1 MVLNTLKSVPGG
13 YDNYSTNQTFA
24 PSTTYGSNYN
34 QGYGYGGQPMY
45 QTPAGMQMNGYGYN
59 QEPVYPNYNQPSYN
73 QGFQPVTPQ
82 GNYSYEEEVEEE
94 EVETEPVKKKKVV
107 RTKENE
113 PRPRNLKKKV
123 ASKVEENVTPAKT
136 RGRPKKQEVSES
148 MTIKNDKEFNEVL
161 SRAEKLMRK
170 SEEGLSASQSKR
182 IEKELKMLM
191 DAMSRYKESK

>member
-1 MVLNTLKSVPGG
+1 MI
-13 YDNYSTNQTFA
+13 
-24 PSTTYGSNYN
+24 
-34 QGYGYGGQPMY
+34 
-45 QTPAGMQMNGYGYN
+45 
-59 QEPVYPNYNQPSYN
+59 
-73 QGFQPVTPQ
+73 
-82 GNYSYEEEVEEE
+82 
-94 EVETEPVKKKKVV
+94 KKI

-113 PRPRNLKKKV
+113 PRPRNLKSSSKKT
-123 ASKVEENVTPAKT
+123 AKEEPKEVER